1 MRSFLLAAALL
12 LLAPFPGKAQ
22 QTRVE
27 ADPADVATLDDIIR
41 AYYEVVSG
49 PAGESADR
57 VRDQTLHLPNALVG
71 VPGRNERG
79 EAQLITMTLDDYH
92 DRSGGPR
99 SEGFYE
105 KEIHRVV
112 QRFGNIAHVM
122 STYASSKTPD
132 GEFFDRGIN
141 SIQLTW
147 DGERWW
153 IVSWIYDQERPGNPI
168 PAASPDPTIDRYF
181 QEVRASYSGDR
192 ALEIVA
198 FMEGKFRVPG
208 NSGFDAS
215 IARVVEVL
223 DAAGYVDEEEAD
235 PEAPLTYR
243 VERRPMEAPT
253 WEPVDG
259 ALDLLGTEG
268 EPLLRLSTNLNMIA
282 INSHSTPPGGTE
294 AELVYVGNGSPEE
307 FGNTDL
313 RGKIVFGETSVRRL
327 FAEAV
332 QKRGAL
338 GVLSYSMPAYTQP
351 ERNPTSIQFSSIPFD
366 PDRESWGIRLSFAVR
381 ERLREAMEA
390 GPVRVRV
397 RLQTRIYESEELT
410 LVADVHGRT
419 HPQER
424 FVLSAHVQEPGAND
438 NATGVAAQAEIA
450 RVLAALVHDGSF
462 VPARTIS
469 MVWGDEITST
479 RRYVEDDPAR
489 SSGILWGVSLDM
501 VGEDTDKTG
510 GTFLIEKMPDPS
522 AIWTR
527 GEEKHTEWWGER
539 RNQLSVDD
547 LTPHYFNDFILG
559 RCLDQAAV
567 TNWVVRTNPFEGG
580 SDHVPFLR
588 AGIPGLLLWHFT
600 DMFYHT
606 DSDRLD
612 KVSPESMA
620 NVGVSTTVSAMALAS
635 ADGEMARFVIREV
648 EAAALGRLA
657 TEYELSRAAI
667 AGGEEREEQ
676 VLILQ
681 TWLDWYQDA
690 LRTTH
695 DIEVGGSSPE
705 TLAAIDAALTRVREA
720 GEEFLLLAS
729 KKGPGQP

>member
-12 LLAPFPGKAQ
+12 LLAQIPGKAQ

-27 ADPADVATLDDIIR
+27 ADPAAHIAT
-41 AYYEVVSG
+41 
-49 PAGESADR
+49 P
-57 VRDQTLHLPNALVG
+57 
-71 VPGRNERG
+71 
-79 EAQLITMTLDDYH
+79 
-92 DRSGGPR
+92 
-99 SEGFYE
+99 
-105 KEIHRVV
+105 
-112 QRFGNIAHVM
+112 
-122 STYASSKTPD
+122 
-132 GEFFDRGIN
+132 
-141 SIQLTW
+141 
-147 DGERWW
+147 
-153 IVSWIYDQERPGNPI
+153 
-168 PAASPDPTIDRYF
+168 PDPTIERYF
-181 QEVRASYSGDR
+181 HEVRASYSGDR
-192 ALEIVA
+192 AMEIVA

-215 IARVVEVL
+215 IARVAELL
-223 DAAGYVDEEEAD
+223 DGAGFVAENEAG

-243 VERRPMEAPT
+243 VERRPMDGPT

-259 ALDLLGTEG
+259 ALDLLGAED
-268 EPLLRLSTNLNMIA
+268 EPLLELSTNLNMIA

-294 AELVYVGNGSPEE
+294 AELVYVGNGSPDE
-307 FGNTDL
+307 FGSTDV

-332 QKRGAL
+332 QNRGAL

-351 ERNPTSIQFSSIPFD
+351 EKNQTSIQFSGIPFD
-366 PDRESWGIRLSFAVR
+366 SDRESWGIRLSYAVR
-381 ERLREAMEA
+381 ERLKEAIKA

-410 LVADVHGRT
+410 LVADVRGHS

-438 NATGVAAQAEIA
+438 NASGVAAQAEIA
-450 RVLAALVHDGSF
+450 RVLATLVQSGRF

-479 RRYVEDDPAR
+479 RRYVEDDAAR
-489 SSGILWGVSLDM
+489 TAGILWGVSLDM

-527 GEEKHTEWWGER
+527 GEDKHTEWWGGR
-539 RNQLSVDD
+539 RNRLSVED

-567 TNWVVRTNPFEGG
+567 TDWVVRTNPFEGG

-600 DMFYHT
+600 DMYYHT
-606 DSDRLD
+606 DGDRLD

-620 NVGVSTTVSAMALAS
+620 NVGVSTTVSAMTLAS
-635 ADGEMARFVIREV
+635 ADGEMARFVIHEV

-657 TEYELSRAAI
+657 AEYALSRSAI
-667 AGGEEREEQ
+667 AKGEDTEEQ
-676 VLILQ
+676 AMILQ
-681 TWLDWYQDA
+681 AWLDWYLDA

-705 TLAAIDAALTRVREA
+705 TLAAMDAAVARVREA
-720 GEEFLLLAS
+720 GDRMISAL
-729 KKGPGQP
+729 PGVILSPEG